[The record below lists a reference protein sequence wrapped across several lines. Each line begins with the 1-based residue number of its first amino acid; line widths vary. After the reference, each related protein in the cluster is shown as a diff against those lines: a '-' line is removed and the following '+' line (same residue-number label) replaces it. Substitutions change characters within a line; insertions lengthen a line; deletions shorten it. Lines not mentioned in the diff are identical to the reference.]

1 MAVTTKIV
9 LAAAFVVVFAS
20 TLLADSIDGKHTYR
34 IDRRGPNTE
43 RGAPVILF
51 EGRGATSS
59 TLGASSGDRCTMDEE
74 YGRSIACGVEP

>member
-1 MAVTTKIV
+1 MAVTTQMA

-34 IDRRGPNTE
+34 IDRRGPNAE

-51 EGRGATSS
+51 ECRGATTSR
-59 TLGASSGDRCTMDEE
+59 LDPSSGDRCTTDEE
-74 YGRSIACGVEP
+74 YGRSIACGAEP

>member
-1 MAVTTKIV
+1 MAVTTQMA

-51 EGRGATSS
+51 EGRGATTSP
-59 TLGASSGDRCTMDEE
+59 LDPSSGDRCTMDEE
-74 YGRSIACGVEP
+74 YGRSIACWAEP